1 MTDDTL
7 DLARRVGP
15 NLPPKTDYRVG
26 CIGAGFIMKDIH
38 LVSYAEAGFDVVA
51 IASRTPA
58 HARAAAEEHGIGT
71 VHDTWREL
79 LDDTRVEILDIAF
92 PPDQQ
97 LEIVRQAVKRPHIK
111 GILAQ
116 KPVAFTLEESVE
128 MVRVCDEAGVKL
140 GVNHN
145 MRYDQSVRA
154 LKALLDEGELGGA
167 IVAEIVMNARPHW
180 QDFIKPY
187 GRIALLNMSIHHLD
201 AFRYL
206 FGDPERIF
214 VSFRDDPSHDFPHE
228 DGMAFYILEYADG
241 LRAIGLD
248 NCFTWAD
255 HRIEWRVEGTQGM
268 AKGTIGWPDYPE
280 GSPSTIDYTTRAM
293 DGAWE
298 RPRWQEQWFPH
309 AFKGTMGQ
317 LMRAVQDDAEPEI
330 SGRTTLGT
338 MALVEAAYRS
348 GREGRAV
355 PLSETMPERVAP

>member
-1 MTDDTL
+1 
-7 DLARRVGP
+7 
-15 NLPPKTDYRVG
+15 
-26 CIGAGFIMKDIH
+26 

-58 HARAAAEEHGIGT
+58 HAHAAAEEHGIET
-71 VHDTWREL
+71 VYDTWREL
-79 LDDTRVEILDIAF
+79 LDDPRVEIVDIAF

-97 LEIVRQAVKRPHIK
+97 LEIVREAAKRPHVK

-116 KPVAFTLEESVE
+116 KPVAFTIEEAVE

-145 MRYDQSVRA
+145 MRYDQSIRA
-154 LKALLDEGELGGA
+154 LKALLDEGKLGEA
-167 IVAEIVMNARPHW
+167 VVAQIVMNARPHW

-206 FGDPERIF
+206 FGDPERIV

-255 HRIEWRVEGTQGM
+255 HRIEWRVEGTDGM

-280 GSPSTIDYTTRAM
+280 GSPSTIDWTTRAM
-293 DGAWE
+293 NGEWK
-298 RPRWQEQWFPH
+298 RPRWEDRWFPQ
-309 AFKGTMGQ
+309 AFKGTMAQ
-317 LMRAVQDDAEPEI
+317 LMRAMQDDTEPEI
-330 SGRTTLGT
+330 SGRTTLRT

-355 PLSETMPERVAP
+355 PLSETMPETVAP